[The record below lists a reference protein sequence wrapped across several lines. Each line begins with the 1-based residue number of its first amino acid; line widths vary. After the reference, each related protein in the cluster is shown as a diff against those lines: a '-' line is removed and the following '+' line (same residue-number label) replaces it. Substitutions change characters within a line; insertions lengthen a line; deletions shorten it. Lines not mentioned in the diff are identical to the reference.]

1 VPVTRQVLSR
11 PIRRIVAVVFIVLAS
26 HLDSFT
32 FGETTAKGAPHD
44 RPQPQIVGDASTLVK
59 QVLSRGPQQSD
70 VKSIR
75 QLITELDQRP
85 LAKTFMDP
93 ISGRSVMRA
102 EGAEEKRPHRLLQR
116 TWHALQ
122 ADGTVVTETW
132 ELRRIGDRDDAD
144 KLSSLSLTYTPWC
157 EEVLA
162 FETRVITPSDNVL
175 SVPATQIIDRS
186 VDTDPS
192 DNVYS
197 DNHERLAV
205 LPGIQPGAIVESCR
219 RVRRKPWFPHS
230 PIAGTLSLCDVESWR
245 VHYAVMTGDP
255 GLKHSYRQCGPR
267 LPLIP
272 LLPDASIPDHP
283 HASGGVA
290 CMQFDSVAFFDWF
303 EASCNP
309 LEGSMPVC
317 RYATDTTWEE
327 QGLLYRE
334 EVETALDVFN
344 LETIVRP
351 PAELMAD
358 GTEAKIRW
366 SLDQMA
372 GQIRYTGWSL
382 GDRAVFPAKVEEV
395 WQRGFGDCKD
405 QATLLVAMLRK
416 LGVDAHVAAI
426 KSSSLDIETEL
437 PNLSW
442 FNHAIVAVRDNRPEA
457 EYRFVDPT
465 LHCDGSLQ
473 AYPVYMVS
481 PQCRGHQALVCDRK
495 PKLVKLD
502 DGIGVIDNG
511 EITLQFQLNETGN
524 GCLTKYQRYVGWP
537 AIGIPDL
544 TNVAEQE
551 RLRDSICEGFQEQHL
566 AALECG
572 LYRRRHD
579 DAAVPTVE
587 TICTSATVQMADFE
601 DGKFRCQDNFAKLM
615 ENTSDLGFYLAP
627 NDEDI
632 TDSVPSN
639 TLTYNVRRNPVVIQT
654 PQRYRYRVLFRVPG
668 DVQATI
674 DNEGATYSREHL
686 SITTRFYEIDKTS
699 KGLDTF
705 LQMAGDG
712 KPLWNVDGFS
722 VWKQKRD
729 ALKLP
734 IPQATDQLFVC
745 ECDVEIRAGEF
756 SAKKW
761 NRYRDELTEAVD
773 AGLLDIEFQS
783 VWTQSNQLRSEA
795 GLESLQQFLK
805 TQPNLDRQP
814 KQQQLV
820 ITRLIGAGMFETA
833 ARLLKSWEAGRV
845 DAPRDQIAESNL
857 ALHYLLIHLVGHHAE
872 ALDYR
877 ELLRKTKCDD
887 HPAGSPL
894 IDTLKM
900 FAELQT
906 KDLTLTIDQQK
917 VHSAVGKLL
926 GAHEESAL
934 FDCLPG
940 QICQSLLVACLIGKR
955 DKLLLRYAET
965 SPVLQSDPLI
975 MAMQDAPALQD
986 PQWDLAQA
994 WRVACMAGRQDL
1006 IDRLSEIVEADLPD
1020 VLAQTPISKNSV
1032 LAEAEVE
1039 AAVRE
1044 HLDAIIRGDL
1054 DAMRNGL
1061 ADYQDDDLIVSFG
1074 SEGGGGVINGLVTR
1088 NCYCATQYY
1097 RRFVQSLL
1105 SVTAHP
1111 LADELW
1117 SVRISR
1123 QNRGDEVLVGRDIN
1137 QDLRISSTNR
1147 NSGMAKIWS
1156 ERYYAGDQ
1164 DVAMQWSRF
1173 FSGDIRI
1180 LGTERQ
1186 TRNPSDRYEDPLK
1199 LKQGAIEDAIID
1211 SHFDRAP
1218 VTKRLIY
1225 LVSNGNRAT
1234 FDEIAH
1240 RLAIVGQRD
1249 QRSMHIRTA
1258 ECLQQHGRY
1267 ADAVK
1272 LMGRLPLEKANFYD
1286 VSTMLEMA
1294 HEAKLAGQLADCGE
1308 QWKTVMSTF
1317 YNGSQ
1322 DAEER
1327 WVINYLVQR
1336 INGKQNEMTYL
1347 AFQRLAANGCRDYRD
1362 IVARTAIADAVRFGY
1377 PSERLQ
1383 QSLQDTLKVYPA
1395 VISLDAFMIAACTV
1409 WPLDDAM
1416 NELATCYDYEN
1427 GYPLPELKTRLELSE
1442 AILADRLGLTE
1453 LATQWR
1459 KEIVATAET
1468 SIPVQIAISIDR
1480 QDASLVKQFSLPNT
1494 PVSRVAKHPQSAAN
1508 TQPSRNRSAPVR
1520 RSVRP
1525 TMR

>member
-1 VPVTRQVLSR
+1 VGTT
-11 PIRRIVAVVFIVLAS
+11 S
-26 HLDSFT
+26 H
-32 FGETTAKGAPHD
+32 
-44 RPQPQIVGDASTLVK
+44 R
-59 QVLSRGPQQSD
+59 
-70 VKSIR
+70 
-75 QLITELDQRP
+75 
-85 LAKTFMDP
+85 
-93 ISGRSVMRA
+93 
-102 EGAEEKRPHRLLQR
+102 
-116 TWHALQ
+116 
-122 ADGTVVTETW
+122 
-132 ELRRIGDRDDAD
+132 GDRDDAEN
-144 KLSSLSLTYTPWC
+144 LSSLSLTYTPWC

-162 FETRVITPSDNVL
+162 FETRVITPSGNVL
-175 SVPATQIIDRS
+175 AVPATQIIDRS

-192 DNVYS
+192 DSVYS

-219 RVRRKPWFPHS
+219 RVRRKPWFPQS

-255 GLKHSYRQCGPR
+255 GLKHSYRQRGPR

-272 LLPDASIPDHP
+272 LLPDDP

-303 EASCNP
+303 EASCDP

-317 RYATDTTWEE
+317 RYATETNWEQ

-334 EVETALDVFN
+334 EVETALEVFN

-405 QATLLVAMLRK
+405 QATLLMAMLRK

-426 KSSSLDIETEL
+426 KSSSIDIETEL

-442 FNHAIVAVRDNRPEA
+442 FNHAIVAVRDNQPES

-481 PQCRGHQALVCDRK
+481 PQCRGHQALVCDHK

-502 DGIGVIDNG
+502 DSIGVIDNG
-511 EITLQFQLNETGN
+511 EITLQFHLNETGN
-524 GCLTKYQRYVGWP
+524 GCLTKYQRYEGWP

-551 RLRDSICEGFQEQHL
+551 RLRESICDGFEEQHL
-566 AALECG
+566 AALESG

-587 TICTSATVQMADFE
+587 TIFTSATAQMADFE
-601 DGKFRCQDNFAKLM
+601 DGKFRCQDNFAELM

-632 TDSVPSN
+632 TDSVPSD

-654 PQRYRYRVLFRVPG
+654 PQRYRYRLLFRVPS

-674 DNEGATYSREHL
+674 DTEGATYSREHL
-686 SITTRFYEIDKTS
+686 SISTRFYEIDSTS

-705 LQMAGDG
+705 LQMASDG

-722 VWKQKRD
+722 VWKAKRD

-783 VWTQSNQLRSEA
+783 VWTQGNQLRSEA

-805 TQPNLDRQP
+805 NQPNLDQQP

-820 ITRLIGAGMFETA
+820 ITRLLGAGMFETA

-845 DAPRDQIAESNL
+845 DAPRDQMAESNL
-857 ALHYLLIHLVGHHAE
+857 ALEYLLIRMYRHHAE
-872 ALDYR
+872 AIDYR

-900 FAELQT
+900 FADLQT

-917 VHSAVGKLL
+917 VSSAVGKLL

-934 FDCLPG
+934 FDCLPR
-940 QICQSLLVACLIGKR
+940 QICESLIVACLIGKR

-965 SPVLQSDPLI
+965 SPVLQSYPLV
-975 MAMQDAPALQD
+975 MAMQDARTLRDSEIALGQV
-986 PQWDLAQA
+986 

-1006 IDRLSEIVEADLPD
+1006 IDRLSEIIEVDLPG
-1020 VLAQTPISKNSV
+1020 VHAQTPIFKSSV

-1039 AAVRE
+1039 TAVRE

-1054 DAMRNGL
+1054 DAMRTGL
-1061 ADYQDDDLIVSFG
+1061 ADYRDDDLIVSFG

-1088 NCYCATQYY
+1088 NCYCATQHY
-1097 RRFVQSLL
+1097 RQFVQRAL

-1111 LADELW
+1111 LADDLW
-1117 SVRISR
+1117 SVRIGADDRS
-1123 QNRGDEVLVGRDIN
+1123 DEVLVGRDIN
-1137 QDLRISSTNR
+1137 GDLRIGSTNE
-1147 NSGMAKIWS
+1147 NSGMAKVWE

-1164 DVAMQWSRF
+1164 DIAMQWARF
-1173 FSGDIRI
+1173 FADDVEG
-1180 LGTERQ
+1180 LGLGRQ
-1186 TRNPSDRYEDPLK
+1186 KVNPSDRYEDPLK
-1199 LKQGAIEDAIID
+1199 LKQGALEAAIID
-1211 SHFDRAP
+1211 SYFDRAS
-1218 VTKRLIY
+1218 VRKRLLC
-1225 LVSNGNRAT
+1225 LVPNGNKAT
-1234 FDEIAH
+1234 FDEITH

-1249 QRSMHIRTA
+1249 QRSMHTRTA

-1272 LMGRLPLEKANFYD
+1272 LMGQLPAEKANFYD

-1308 QWKTVMSTF
+1308 QWKAVMSR
-1317 YNGSQ
+1317 YYDGSK

-1336 INGKQNEMTYL
+1336 INGKQNEMTFF
-1347 AFQRLAANGCRDYRD
+1347 AFQRLAANGCKNYRD

-1377 PSERLQ
+1377 PIERLQ

-1395 VISLDAFMIAACTV
+1395 VISLEAFMIAACTA
-1409 WPLDDAM
+1409 WPLDDAT
-1416 NELATCYDYEN
+1416 NELATCYGYDM
-1427 GYPLPELKTRLELSE
+1427 GYPVPELRPRLQLGE
-1442 AILADRLGLTE
+1442 AILAERLGLTE

-1480 QDASLVKQFSLPNT
+1480 QDASLVKSFSLPNT
-1494 PVSRVAKHPQSAAN
+1494 PAVRVAQQPQSAAI
-1508 TQPSRNRSAPVR
+1508 TQPSRNRSAPIR